1 MARTMLALAAVL
13 GFLISAVTG
22 CFWVPLMRKLHC
34 GQTIKTKD
42 GPSWHARKNGTPT
55 MGGVCFIIGSLVSL
69 GIVFITLILHMP
81 ELFGTNQDMNLIL
94 CIFSA
99 AAFGAV
105 GFIDDFIKVI
115 LKRNLGLRAWQ
126 KLVLQTAIAMA
137 LLLGLY
143 KNGAISTLVRLPI
156 FGTVNFGILFYP
168 LSMLLILFMVNAV
181 NLTDGIDG
189 LASSVT
195 FVVMLG
201 YLVATSLMGYYHLSV
216 YAAALAGALAGFLI
230 WNFYPAKTFMG
241 DTGSMF
247 LGGAVVGMAYCMGWP
262 ELLLF
267 MGAVY
272 IWEAGSVVIQV
283 TYFKITHGKRIFKM
297 TPIHH
302 SFEKSGWSE
311 VKIDSVF
318 SLVALAFV
326 ALGFVYIRMI

>member
-1 MARTMLALAAVL
+1 MAQYMLALAAIL
-13 GFLISAVTG
+13 GFAISAVTG
-22 CFWVPLMRKLHC
+22 CFWIPLLRRLKY
-34 GQTIKTKD
+34 GQTIKTVD
-42 GPSWHARKNGTPT
+42 GPSWHAKKNGTPT
-55 MGGVCFIIGSLVSL
+55 MGGVCFILGSILSVGLVFASL
-69 GIVFITLILHMP
+69 LIKIP
-81 ELFGTNQDMNLIL
+81 EMFGTNQDMNLIL

-99 AAFGAV
+99 VGFGAI
-105 GFIDDFIKVI
+105 GFVDDFIKVA

-126 KLVLQTAIAMA
+126 KIVLQIAVSGA
-137 LLLGLY
+137 FLLGLY
-143 KNGAISTLVRLPI
+143 KNGSITTLLHLPVV
-156 FGTVNFGILFYP
+156 GNVDVGLLFYP
-168 LSMLLILFMVNAV
+168 ASMLVIIFMVNAV

-189 LASSVT
+189 LASTVT

-201 YLVATSLMGYYHLSV
+201 YLVVASLMGYYHLSI
-216 YAAALAGALAGFLI
+216 YASALAGALAGFLI

-283 TYFKITHGKRIFKM
+283 TYFKLTHGKRIFLM

-302 SFEKSGWSE
+302 SFEKRGWSE
-311 VKIDSVF
+311 IKIVAAF
-318 SLVALAFV
+318 SMVALAFV
-326 ALGFVYIRMI
+326 ALSFLYIRMS